1 MENEANDNIQ
11 YCHLDNSSEPA
22 RTTSSHANMLEYYGQ
37 WLLSIP
43 RDDIPSLIQTTE
55 YKSFIKAFQSLE
67 HAHCQTTLQNQQK
80 SYLDD
85 SPASFLQ
92 HMALDDIVLRI
103 FEFLPCSTLVRT
115 SETCHRFHILSK
127 RSAKQRTMHMEGN
140 FYLESEMKLLRAK
153 EQIEGIRP
161 DHKPVV
167 RVPLLGLQKR
177 IFVTGSGDKE
187 FNGIYFCT
195 GSNGNGFLFTKPRHA
210 DVWTR
215 QDLMEMEV
223 DQDDDNADNVEGDLG
238 EDDFPRIQ
246 QRGMLQQGAGDNREV
261 NEEGDEMY
269 PFLFQ
274 ERSPRCIIAK
284 RFSNE
289 TILWY
294 MSKEIIDETGTVKQM
309 FSFWAKLMV
318 IGEATPDICC
328 YPSQTSILSR
338 NGEPA
343 WQSLSSTRSTSP
355 PIVELLD

>member
-1 MENEANDNIQ
+1 MENEANDNTQNRHI
-11 YCHLDNSSEPA
+11 DIPSAPG

-67 HAHCQTTLQNQQK
+67 QAHCKTTLQNQKK

-92 HMALDDIVLRI
+92 HMALDDIILRI

-127 RSAKQRTMHMEGN
+127 RSAKQRTMHMEGS

-167 RVPLLGLQKR
+167 KVPLLGLQKR

-195 GSNGNGFLFTKPRHA
+195 GSNGNGFLFTKPRNQDA
-210 DVWTR
+210 WRQDLR
-215 QDLMEMEV
+215 QDLMDMEV
-223 DQDDDNADNVEGDLG
+223 DQDDENTNNVEGDLG
-238 EDDFPRIQ
+238 DDIFPRI
-246 QRGMLQQGAGDNREV
+246 GMLQQGAGDNRVV

-269 PFLFQ
+269 PFLYQ

-289 TILWY
+289 VSVYAVCFIT
-294 MSKEIIDETGTVKQM
+294 K
-309 FSFWAKLMV
+309 
-318 IGEATPDICC
+318 
-328 YPSQTSILSR
+328 
-338 NGEPA
+338 
-343 WQSLSSTRSTSP
+343 
-355 PIVELLD
+355 